1 MKTKTNYINELTI
14 NYNKKLF
21 SSNRITCSKDA
32 EQIIREIYFK
42 TSSKIEVKEY
52 FFIILLNRA
61 NEVIGYNK
69 LSEGG
74 ICGTVVDIRLAF
86 ASALKS
92 LAVSVILVHNHPSG
106 NIEASK
112 QDIDITHKFIKAGD
126 LLEIMI
132 FDHIILTS
140 NSYYSFADKGLI

>member
-1 MKTKTNYINELTI
+1 MKTKTNFINELSI

-21 SSNRITCSKDA
+21 STNRINCSHDV
-32 EQIIREIYFK
+32 EQIIREIYTQ
-42 TSSKIEVKEY
+42 TSSGIELKEY
-52 FFIILLNRA
+52 FFIMFLNRA

-92 LAVSVILVHNHPSG
+92 LAISMILVHNHPSG
-106 NIEASK
+106 NLNPSE
-112 QDIDITHKFIKAGD
+112 QDIDITKKFVKAGA
-126 LLEIMI
+126 LLEINI
-132 FDHIILTS
+132 FDHIILT
-140 NSYYSFADKGLI
+140 NDSYYSFADEGLI